1 VDAEMISIFKES
13 VIGHSPQMKEVLE
26 DPSSWDLAQK
36 SRLIM
41 QLIDLDGLE
50 DYFQFV
56 ELYTSVH
63 PDTNQTGV
71 RRLFNALREN
81 DTFIGQ
87 AKSLLKEDLLASEV
101 RKREKAYFTYSQ
113 PGAEDLARKLSDK
126 AGTEKEFV
134 ADCRLWKSAA
144 VELAKALEQKF
155 RDIE

>member
-1 VDAEMISIFKES
+1 
-13 VIGHSPQMKEVLE
+13 
-26 DPSSWDLAQK
+26 
-36 SRLIM
+36 M
-41 QLIDLDGLE
+41 QLIDLDSLE

-56 ELYTSVH
+56 ELYTLVH
-63 PDTNQTGV
+63 PDTNQTDV

-101 RKREKAYFTYSQ
+101 RKKEKEYFTCSQ

-134 ADCRLWKSAA
+134 ADYRL
-144 VELAKALEQKF
+144 
-155 RDIE
+155 

>member
-1 VDAEMISIFKES
+1 
-13 VIGHSPQMKEVLE
+13 MKEVLE
-26 DPSSWDLAQK
+26 DPASWDLAQK
-36 SRLIM
+36 SRLFM

-63 PDTNQTGV
+63 PDTNQTDV
-71 RRLFNALREN
+71 RRLFNALREK

-87 AKSLLKEDLLASEV
+87 AKSLLKEDLLTSAV
-101 RKREKAYFTYSQ
+101 RKKEKEYFAFSR
-113 PGAEDLARKLSDK
+113 PEAEELARKLSDK

-144 VELAKALEQKF
+144 VELARTLEQAAT
-155 RDIE
+155 